1 MEGVK
6 KVKKVQLFTSVT
18 KLSSHSKFLVGAQFR
33 NSRLKLVLD
42 SLFFQAVKSPIRAN
56 LISEEA
62 NRLLKETVIVY
73 DIIFHI
79 STQAQKRATF
89 YRALLRSVSSVVDVK
104 KCIRLLLY

>member
-18 KLSSHSKFLVGAQFR
+18 KLSSQSKFLVGAQFR

-42 SLFFQAVKSPIRAN
+42 SLFFPAVKSPIRAN

-73 DIIFHI
+73 MI
-79 STQAQKRATF
+79 SFSTF
-89 YRALLRSVSSVVDVK
+89 LHKHK
-104 KCIRLLLY
+104 KGRHFTEHC